1 MSPTSTEL
9 RFHFPSPSPPF
20 PIPHSPHVSPHSP
33 PSSPLLAPGDPSGS
47 SGPARKSNPF
57 SASSV
62 SGSSLR
68 SEVVEDGV
76 DDGFFLTIWGTPQDT
91 RKSFKNGE

>member
-1 MSPTSTEL
+1 MISFVL
-9 RFHFPSPSPPF
+9 
-20 PIPHSPHVSPHSP
+20 SPHSP
-33 PSSPLLAPGDPSGS
+33 LSPAVLGSGDPSSS
-47 SGPARKSNPF
+47 SGLARKSKPF

-76 DDGFFLTIWGTPQDT
+76 DDCFFLTICG
-91 RKSFKNGE
+91 GEATA